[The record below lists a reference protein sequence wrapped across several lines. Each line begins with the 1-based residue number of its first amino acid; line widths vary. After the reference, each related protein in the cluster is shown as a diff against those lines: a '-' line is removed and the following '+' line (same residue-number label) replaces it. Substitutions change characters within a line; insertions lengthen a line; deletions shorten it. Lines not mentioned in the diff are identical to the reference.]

1 MASKKSYAN
10 YPETMIV
17 VVTAHGE
24 ISVETQ
30 PDGTLTPALLTI
42 PDNMNLTRINAVAP
56 GICNYSDAKFADV
69 VIREIKKIYEP
80 VLSKHSPKKIQDLS
94 DQLTLK
100 VKEITKADLKRVYVK
115 GTADEQ
121 EIQYLQNF
129 NHHVDKICTKSLHP
143 GCSQA
148 LNKIYNTEVES
159 TTSDDKILLLN
170 APGGEINVLSKKF
183 FAKNGT
189 VDDIEGPYAIDLAN
203 LLKYLR
209 KRGVINIILIDLSC
223 SVFTDPSYKA
233 FTPREERGLRRSAT
247 GYGGGLA
254 PLTPWGQAPTPPIK
268 GKGGPKGKIGR
279 RERTRKTKNKRNRG
293 RTQKRKY

>member
-10 YPETMIV
+10 YPETMVV

-24 ISVETQ
+24 IRVETQ

-94 DQLTLK
+94 DQITLK

-129 NHHVDKICTKSLHP
+129 NHHVDKICTKSLHR

-189 VDDIEGPYAIDLAN
+189 VDVEGPYAIDLAN

-223 SVFTDPSYKA
+223 SEFIDPSYKA
-233 FTPREERGLRRSAT
+233 FTPREERSLRRSAR
-247 GYGGGLA
+247 GYGGGF
-254 PLTPWGQAPTPPIK
+254 PPRPPIK
-268 GKGGPKGKIGR
+268 GKGGR

>member
-1 MASKKSYAN
+1 MASK

-24 ISVETQ
+24 IRVETK

-56 GICNYSDAKFADV
+56 GVCNYSDAAFADT
-69 VIREIKKIYEP
+69 VISEIKKIYEP
-80 VLSKHSPKKIQDLS
+80 VLRKHSPIKLQDLS

-100 VKEITKADLKRVYVK
+100 VKEITKADLERVYVK

-129 NHHVDKICTKSLHP
+129 NHHVDKICTKSIHR

-148 LNKIYNTEVES
+148 LNKIYNSEVES

-189 VDDIEGPYAIDLAN
+189 VDIEGPYAIDLAN

-223 SVFTDPSYKA
+223 SVFTDPSYKP
-233 FTPREERGLRRSAT
+233 FTRREERSLRRSAT

-254 PLTPWGQAPTPPIK
+254 PLTPRK
-268 GKGGPKGKIGR
+268 GKGGRKG
-279 RERTRKTKNKRNRG
+279 RTRKTKNKRNRG

>member
-1 MASKKSYAN
+1 MASK

-24 ISVETQ
+24 IRVEPQ
-30 PDGTLTPALLTI
+30 PDGTLAPALLTI

-56 GICNYSDAKFADV
+56 GICNYSDAKFADT
-69 VIREIKKIYEP
+69 VISEIKKIYEP
-80 VLSKHSPKKIQDLS
+80 VLRKQSPKKIQDLS
-94 DQLTLK
+94 DQITLK
-100 VKEITKADLKRVYVK
+100 VKEITKADLERVYVK

-129 NHHVDKICTKSLHP
+129 NHHVDKICTKSLHR

-189 VDDIEGPYAIDLAN
+189 VDIEGPYAIDLAN

-233 FTPREERGLRRSAT
+233 FTPREERSLRRSAT
-247 GYGGGLA
+247 GYGGGA
-254 PLTPWGQAPTPPIK
+254 TPWGQAPTPPFADAL
-268 GKGGPKGKIGR
+268 
-279 RERTRKTKNKRNRG
+279 
-293 RTQKRKY
+293 